1 MIKKREGK
9 KILQR
14 NHILIPLLLAAICLF
29 ISCSEKLDTTTPS
42 PNAPIEGK
50 IIFEVHEGH
59 EEYNCEPSIMLSMA
73 TEKIYPCCNNRIVF
87 DISLRENNISVQL
100 LGIHIPDNC
109 LTALG
114 RARSEK
120 FLNIHEGVYRLNF
133 LYEFFMDEYLLIVT
147 DSSIEVIK
155 KKYQFT
161 VPEFEVFWRYPP
173 NSFVYLCGTKTETS
187 WICQDF
193 LNTLLIEIDLQEFQF
208 PDYGEICYSRSSM
221 GHYYDMPARYFL
233 YDREEDF
240 DRAGEIL
247 EEYTKSVIVNYSGV
261 SVWLTNWKDKA
272 YGSWLFDSD

>member
-1 MIKKREGK
+1 
-9 KILQR
+9 
-14 NHILIPLLLAAICLF
+14 
-29 ISCSEKLDTTTPS
+29 
-42 PNAPIEGK
+42 
-50 IIFEVHEGH
+50 
-59 EEYNCEPSIMLSMA
+59 MA
-73 TEKIYPCCNNRIVF
+73 TEKIYACCNYRIVA
-87 DISLRENNISVQL
+87 DISLRENNISVKL

-114 RARSEK
+114 PAFSEK

-173 NSFVYLCGTKTETS
+173 NSFVYLCGTTTDTS

-193 LNTLLIEIDLQEFQF
+193 IDTLLNEVYLQEFQF
-208 PDYGEICYSRSSM
+208 PDDGEICYPRSSM
-221 GHYYDMPARYFL
+221 GHYYDMPARYFI
-233 YDREEDF
+233 YDKEEDF

-247 EEYTKSVIVNYSGV
+247 EAYTQMVVANYSGAGL
-261 SVWLTNWKDKA
+261 SLRNWKYKKYA
-272 YGSWLFDSD
+272 SWLFD